1 MNGRL
6 PRPVVALLRLVVPAR
21 LADQLLEDLE
31 DDYRRAG
38 DSRSAIRARAWLARE
53 TLSIVAAFL
62 MRAVGRLAE
71 SGPHLARDARLVGRG
86 LRQAPLATA
95 TAVVTLGI
103 GLAGLLV
110 AAGLDRAMLRRPLS
124 TTHGEA
130 LGRVATVDTAGGV
143 GFRLAFVE
151 VERIREHLVGRAHH
165 AVANLQPAVVRV
177 SGADVQTM
185 IEVVDGR
192 FFALTAP
199 PIAIG
204 RGLVDADDRPAAAP
218 VVVIGEALWRRRF
231 AADPDVLGQTV
242 TINRAPFTVVG
253 VSAMLGAASAF
264 GAGVDAWTPLAHGD
278 AVLNPGW
285 RVDREARWFS
295 VFALPMTSVAAV
307 DAGLALAARDLAAR
321 DPDRWRERRL
331 QSTPGTLL
339 TGGQRAGAQ
348 ALLAVLVGLATLIL
362 AAGAANV
369 GGVLIARGSAS
380 ARQTAIHLALGAG
393 RLALARRVLVEGA
406 LLGGAAGVVALA
418 IYLWA
423 RRRVAEI
430 VLLPTLA
437 LRVDLPLDGRLG
449 AVLLALT
456 AAAGVGIAL
465 APAAATW
472 RASALAAL
480 GQSSWAAGGAAASRA
495 RRVLVAAQT
504 GISLVLVIVA
514 VLFIRTTASL
524 GEVDLGFPRQG
535 LVALD
540 FDLAPAVE
548 GGEAARLARAA
559 IERVGALPGVTGVAM
574 ASRAPV
580 DRSLP
585 AADVRREQ
593 DDEAE
598 VIATLSHVTE
608 DYFRTVG
615 IPLAAGRPFSRA
627 EGDRDDAVAIVDE
640 ALGRRLWPEGDVLG
654 RALLVG
660 RDRRRVRIVGVAR
673 DVRHRAIAERSS
685 GHLYR
690 PVAARFSLTLLV
702 RSDAAPRRTLADVQR
717 TLDGL
722 GPGVV
727 GFFPRTLDDHLAPE
741 LLPAR
746 LAAAFSA
753 ALGGLALLSSGL
765 GLYGLIAWLV
775 QRRRREIG
783 VRLALGA
790 SPAAIVRLVVGQ
802 ALRMAAPGAVGGAL
816 GAAALAVSVRSQLFG
831 VGPLD
836 PGAFAIGVGALG
848 ALVAAAAWAP
858 SAAASRLDPAA
869 VLRDV

>member
-1 MNGRL
+1 MSCRL

-21 LADQLLEDLE
+21 LVDGLLAELQ

-38 DSRSAIRARAWLARE
+38 DSRSAVRVRIWLARE
-53 TLSIVAAFL
+53 TLSIVAAFTA
-62 MRAVGRLAE
+62 RAVGRLAD
-71 SGPHLARDARLVGRG
+71 GAPHLARDARLVGRG
-86 LRQAPLATA
+86 LRQAPLPTA
-95 TAVVTLGI
+95 TAVVTLAI
-103 GLAGLLV
+103 GLSGLLV

-130 LGRVATVDTAGGV
+130 LRRVAVVDAAGGV

-151 VERIREHLVGRAHH
+151 VERIREHLAGRADH
-165 AVANLQPAVVRV
+165 AVANLQPALVRV
-177 SGADVQTM
+177 SGGDVQTM

-192 FFALTAP
+192 FFELTAP
-199 PIAIG
+199 PIALG
-204 RGLVDADDRPAAAP
+204 RGLVAADDRPAAPP

-231 AADPDVLGQTV
+231 AADPHVLGRTV

-253 VSAMLGAASAF
+253 VSTMLGAASAF
-264 GAGVDAWTPLAHGD
+264 GAGVDAWTTLAHGD

-295 VFALPMTSVAAV
+295 VFALPVRSVAAV

-321 DPDRWRERRL
+321 DPDRWRDRRL
-331 QSTPGTLL
+331 HSLPGTLL

-348 ALLAVLVGLATLIL
+348 AFLAVLVGLATLIL
-362 AAGAANV
+362 AAGAANL

-406 LLGGAAGVVALA
+406 LLGGAAGVLALA

-423 RRRVAEI
+423 RRRVTEI
-430 VLLPTLA
+430 ALLPTLA
-437 LRVDLPLDGRLG
+437 LRLDLPLDGRQ
-449 AVLLALT
+449 AAMLLALT
-456 AAAGVGIAL
+456 AAAGLGIAL

-480 GQSSWAAGGAAASRA
+480 GQSSWVAGGPAASRA
-495 RRVLVAAQT
+495 RRGLVAAQS

-514 VLFIRTTASL
+514 LLFIRTTMSL
-524 GEVDLGFPRQG
+524 GEVDLGFPRAG

-548 GGEAARLARAA
+548 GDEAARLARAA

-585 AADVRREQ
+585 TVAVRHEHDETAAT
-593 DDEAE
+593 
-598 VIATLSHVTE
+598 ATGSLVTE
-608 DYFRTVG
+608 DYFRTVA
-615 IPLAAGRPFSRA
+615 IPLIAGRPFSRA
-627 EGDRDDAVAIVDE
+627 EGERDDPVAIVDE
-640 ALGRRLWPEGDVLG
+640 ALGRRLWPEGDVVG
-654 RALLVG
+654 RALFIG
-660 RDRRRVRIVGVAR
+660 PERRRVRVVGVAR
-673 DVRHRAIAERSS
+673 DVRHVALTDRSG

-690 PVAARFSLTLLV
+690 PVAAGFTLTLLV
-702 RSDAAPRRTLADVQR
+702 RGEAEPRRTLADVQR

-722 GPGVV
+722 GPGLV
-727 GFFPRTLDDHLAPE
+727 GFFPRTFDDHLAPE

-746 LAAAFSA
+746 LAAAFSS
-753 ALGGLALLSSGL
+753 ALGILALLSSGT

-783 VRLALGA
+783 VRMALGA

-802 ALRMAAPGAVGGAL
+802 ALRIAAPGAVGGVL
-816 GAAALAVSVRSQLFG
+816 GAAALGVSVRSQLFG

-836 PGAFAIGVGALG
+836 PGAFAIGVGAL
-848 ALVAAAAWAP
+848 AAIVAAAAWAP